1 MLSEHKDLPLSQDP
15 STRLLPWIIGFM
27 VYIATLALAGVMM
40 LNHVAQSWSA
50 GLSGALTVQI
60 AQDPDAEEDRTSTDV
75 AAAVR
80 ILLETEG
87 VVSARPIGE
96 EEIQAL
102 LEPWLGAGIAPE
114 TLPLPRL
121 IDVGL
126 DRSTPLDVEALETR
140 LARAVP
146 GAVIDGHQSW
156 RETVKALT
164 RAFQGVAL
172 IVVSVVTIASV
183 VMVVFATR
191 GGLSAHR
198 PVIDLLHL
206 IGARDS
212 YIARQFQTHALY
224 TALKGG
230 IAGMVLAAVTVTG
243 IYAVAREPDAS
254 FAALG
259 LFGPLE
265 WLAILATPLVTAL
278 IAMLT
283 ARQTVLR
290 TLTKVV

>member
-1 MLSEHKDLPLSQDP
+1 MLSDHKDLPLSQDP

-27 VYIATLALAGVMM
+27 VYIATLALAGTLM
-40 LNHVAQSWSA
+40 LNHVAQSWTSS
-50 GLSGALTVQI
+50 LSGALTVQI
-60 AQDPDAEEDRTSTDV
+60 TPDPDDDLDSSAEDV
-75 AAAVR
+75 TAAVR
-80 ILLETEG
+80 ILLKTDG
-87 VVSARPIGE
+87 VESARPIPE
-96 EEIQAL
+96 DEIQTL
-102 LEPWLGAGIAPE
+102 LEPWLGAGVSPD

-121 IDVGL
+121 IDVTL
-126 DRSTPLDVEALETR
+126 DRTASVDLKALEAR
-140 LARAVP
+140 LALAVP
-146 GAVIDGHQSW
+146 SAVIDSHQSW
-156 RETVKALT
+156 RMTVVALT

-172 IVVSVVTIASV
+172 IVVSVVTIASI

-230 IAGMVLAAVTVTG
+230 VTG
-243 IYAVAREPDAS
+243 MALAITTVIGLYLVSRAPGVPGT
-254 FAALG
+254 ALG

-265 WLAILATPLVTAL
+265 WLAILATPLVTGL

>member
-1 MLSEHKDLPLSQDP
+1 MLAEHKDLPLSQDR

-40 LNHVAQSWSA
+40 LNHVAQSWTS
-50 GLSGALTVQI
+50 GLSGSLTVQI
-60 AQDPDAEEDRTSTDV
+60 AYDPDAEDGASSANV
-75 AAAVR
+75 AAAIR
-80 ILLETEG
+80 ILLKTEG
-87 VVSARPIGE
+87 IASARPIAE
-96 EEIQAL
+96 EEVQTL
-102 LEPWLGAGIAPE
+102 LEPWLGAGVAPDS
-114 TLPLPRL
+114 LPLPKL
-121 IDVGL
+121 IDVTLERGA
-126 DRSTPLDVEALETR
+126 PLDLKALEAK
-140 LARAVP
+140 LAIAVP

-156 RETVKALT
+156 RETVVALT

-172 IVVSVVTIASV
+172 IVVSVVTIASI

-212 YIARQFQTHALY
+212 YIARQFQIHALY

-230 IAGMVLAAVTVTG
+230 ITGMVLAAATVIG
-243 IYAVAREPDAS
+243 IYAVSREPDAS
-254 FAALG
+254 IAVLG

-265 WLAILATPLVTAL
+265 WLAIIATPLVTGL

-283 ARQTVLR
+283 ARHTVLR

>member
-1 MLSEHKDLPLSQDP
+1 MFSDHKDLPLSQDP

-27 VYIATLALAGVMM
+27 VYIATLALAGTLM
-40 LNHVAQSWSA
+40 LNHVAQSWTS

-60 AQDPDAEEDRTSTDV
+60 TPDPEDEDDRSAADV
-75 AAAVR
+75 TAAVR
-80 ILLETEG
+80 ILLQTDG
-87 VVSARPIGE
+87 VASARPIPE
-96 EEIQAL
+96 DEIQAL
-102 LEPWLGAGIAPE
+102 LEPWLGAGVAPDS
-114 TLPLPRL
+114 LPLPRL
-121 IDVGL
+121 IDVTL
-126 DRSTPLDVEALETR
+126 DRAIPLDLEALEAR
-140 LARAVP
+140 LALAVP
-146 GAVIDGHQSW
+146 SAMVDSHQSW
-156 RETVKALT
+156 RETVVALT

-172 IVVSVVTIASV
+172 IVVSVVTIASI

-230 IAGMVLAAVTVTG
+230 ITGMVLAAATVIG
-243 IYAVAREPDAS
+243 LYAVSRTPGAP

-265 WLAILATPLVTAL
+265 WLAILATPLVTGL

-290 TLTKVV
+290 TLTRVV